1 MKVIFLKD
9 VKGQGKKGEVKNVP
23 DGYANNFLFKQ
34 GLANPANVST
44 VKQLE
49 HMNEVEKKVK
59 DKEKEVAQNLADQLA
74 SITLDIRTKA
84 GEGGRLFGSITTK
97 HIAEELKKTHK
108 IDIDKRKMVL
118 DDPIRTLGS
127 IEIPIKIHT
136 QVRAMLKVQ
145 VSEES
150 HE

>member
-23 DGYANNFLFKQ
+23 DGYANNFLIKQ
-34 GLANPANVST
+34 GLASLANDSA

-49 HMNEVEKKVK
+49 HMNVMEQKQK
-59 DKEKEVAQNLADQLA
+59 DKEKENAQKLADKIEA
-74 SITLDIRTKA
+74 ITLAIRTKA

-97 HIAEELKKTHK
+97 HITDELNKTHR

-118 DDPIRTLGS
+118 DDPIRTLGTT
-127 IEIPIKIHT
+127 EIPIKIHP
-136 QVRAMLKVQ
+136 QVKATLKVQ
-145 VSEES
+145 VIEE
-150 HE
+150 

>member
-1 MKVIFLKD
+1 MKIIFLKD

-23 DGYANNFLFKQ
+23 DGYANFLIKQ
-34 GLANPANVST
+34 GSANQANNST
-44 VKQLE
+44 VRQLE
-49 HMNEVEKKVK
+49 HMNEVEQKLK
-59 DKEKEVAQNLADQLA
+59 DKEKEIAQNLADKLGE
-74 SITLDIRTKA
+74 ITLVIHTKA

-97 HIAEELKKTHK
+97 HIAEELKKTQK

-118 DDPIRTLGS
+118 DDPIRTLGT
-127 IEIPIKIHT
+127 IEIPIKIHP
-136 QVRAMLKVQ
+136 QVKAMLKVQ

>member
-23 DGYANNFLFKQ
+23 DGYANFLIKQ
-34 GLANPANVST
+34 GSANQANHST
-44 VKQLE
+44 VRQLE
-49 HMNEVEKKVK
+49 HMNEVEQKQK
-59 DKEKEVAQNLADQLA
+59 DKEKEIAQNLADKLGE
-74 SITLDIRTKA
+74 ITLVIHTKA

-97 HIAEELKKTHK
+97 HIAEELKKSQK

-118 DDPIRTLGS
+118 DDPIRTLGTF
-127 IEIPIKIHT
+127 ELPIKIHP
-136 QVRAMLKVQ
+136 QVKAMLKVQ